1 VASEQLPS
9 VRVDDVRIDHG
20 NASRGSI
27 TCDNNELYALDDG
40 DTLLVSVDG
49 GGAQTINFNAV
60 DFDNIA
66 LATAQEV
73 VDVIINGLVG
83 GTAAVKESGPAVTVY
98 TDTYGTG
105 GSIQVTGGTANAA
118 GKLNF
123 ATTLQAGQDASGL
136 LLVNRI
142 PEPDEDGHP
151 VDGDIQLDIVSA
163 TGTAVALTEIDV
175 YVDLALAYDGDG
187 GGFQAGFTGP
197 NSAVSLP
204 DAATRR
210 IVIDPTLSLDPSAEV
225 TIRVVVGTPALD
237 ESYTFTTEDTVS
249 PEITNILATGKKT
262 IRVTFNEPM
271 KAVSATASDDV
282 LNPDNWTL
290 TRNPPVNTPA
300 VSVEVVSVAEVD
312 SSTFALTTDIELTF
326 GIEYLLTL
334 ENAVDLHDNV
344 ISATATDLPFDAFV
358 PDFPAGRDFSLWTML
373 PEFNR
378 AEDDTG
384 DLARTI
390 AVFQEVV
397 NVLLSEMDEFPNI
410 LDPDFAPEPFLD
422 AMLLDLG
429 NPFDFVELEEI
440 DKRRLIQT
448 LVPIYQLKGTG
459 KGIID
464 TIQFLLGITVTLN
477 VFNTG
482 THWVLGSSSVTQAR
496 LVSSNAETFAL
507 ADGQTLIVRLD
518 DSDPNYTVTFNT
530 ADFVAIGAATAQEVA
545 DVITAD
551 VPGATAGA
559 VPDGTVIIQ
568 RDDRGAGTAVQVMGG
583 TANGALGFS
592 TTAVRGEG
600 TEHPDVS
607 ALGDTSI
614 LAPGTQRQLYTYE
627 IISPIVLTSDQREKI
642 EQIATYM
649 HPAHC
654 HLLRIVEPTTDV
666 PIDHLELGASELG
679 ASATNPGTWILH

>member
-1 VASEQLPS
+1 MSSEQLPS

-20 NASRGSI
+20 NATRGSV
-27 TCDNNELYALDDG
+27 TCDNDELYALADG
-40 DTLLVSVDG
+40 DTLLVAVDG
-49 GGAQTINFNAV
+49 GGAQTITFNAV
-60 DFDNIA
+60 DFDDIA
-66 LATAQEV
+66 QATAQEV
-73 VDVIINGLVG
+73 VDVIVNGLVG
-83 GTAAVKESGPAVTVY
+83 GAAVVDGLAVTVY
-98 TDTYGTG
+98 TDTYGAT
-105 GSIQVTGGTANAA
+105 GSIQVTGGTANTAS
-118 GKLNF
+118 KLNF
-123 ATTLQAGQDASGL
+123 ATSLQSGQDATGL

-142 PEPDEDGHP
+142 PEPGETGYQ
-151 VDGDIQLDIVSA
+151 VDDVVQLNIVSA
-163 TGTAVALTEIDV
+163 TGAAVALAEIDV
-175 YVDLALAYDGDG
+175 YLDAALAYAGGG

-197 NSAVSLP
+197 SSAVSSP

-210 IVIDPTLSLDPSAEV
+210 IVIDPTLDLSPSTEV
-225 TIRVVVGTPALD
+225 TVRVVVGTPAFD

-249 PEITNILATGKKT
+249 PEISTILATSKKT
-262 IRVTFNEPM
+262 VRVTFNEAM
-271 KAVSATASDDV
+271 RATDATASDDV

-312 SSTFALTTDIELTF
+312 SSTFDLTTDIELTF

-334 ENAVDLHDNV
+334 VNATDLSGNV

-358 PDFPAGRDFSLWTML
+358 PDFPEGRDFELWTMI
-373 PEFNR
+373 PEVNR
-378 AEDDTG
+378 SEDDTG

-482 THWVLGSSSVTQAR
+482 AFWVLGSSDVTQAR

-507 ADGQTLIVRLD
+507 VDGQTLIIRLD
-518 DSDPNYTVTFNT
+518 DVDPNHTVTFNT
-530 ADFVAIGAATAQEVA
+530 ADFAAIGAATAQEVA

-551 VPGATAGA
+551 VPGVTAGA

-568 RDDRGAGTAVQVMGG
+568 RDDRGVGTAVQVMGG
-583 TANGALGFS
+583 TANPALGFS
-592 TTAVRGEG
+592 TTAVRGSG
-600 TEHPDVS
+600 TEHSDVS
-607 ALGDTSI
+607 ALGDTSV
-614 LAPGTQRQLYTYE
+614 LGPGTSRQRYTYE
-627 IISPIVLTSDQREKI
+627 IISPIALTSDQRDKI

-679 ASATNPGTWILH
+679 GSAGPGTWTLH